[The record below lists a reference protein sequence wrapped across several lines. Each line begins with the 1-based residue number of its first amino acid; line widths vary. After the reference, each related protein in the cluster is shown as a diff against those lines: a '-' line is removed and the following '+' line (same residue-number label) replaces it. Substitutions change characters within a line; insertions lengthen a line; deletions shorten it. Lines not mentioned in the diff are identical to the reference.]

1 MRKEEKTKIINEIA
15 ALLSSYDNIYV
26 ADLTGMTVAQS
37 NELRRLCFRRNI
49 KLKMVKNTFL
59 KKAMEQTDTDYSEMY
74 PALRGNSAIM
84 LSETGNAPARIIK
97 DFRKKSSIPALK
109 VAFID
114 QSVYIGD
121 NQIDLLYHLK
131 SREEL
136 IGDIVGLLQSPA
148 RNVISA
154 LQSGGGKLAGI
165 VKTLSEK

>member
-74 PALRGNSAIM
+74 PALCGNSAIM